1 MGDPGAGPSGLAG
14 LAPNFFTPKRREGVL
29 EKVELRLGEVSRIE
43 LNRPEKKNALDLQM
57 LEELDEALQE
67 VEGARPRVLVL
78 GGKGDTFCSGMDT
91 SVLAE
96 LATWGE
102 ERLLPVIELAQRVI
116 KRIRGMECPVIAACQ
131 RYAIGGGM
139 QLALAAD
146 LRLATPGTLFFLRE
160 PEFGILPDMGALHLL
175 PRMVGDGVARDLI
188 LTGRRMT
195 AEEGVGLGLVNGI
208 FPDLEEGVRLYV
220 ERILSRA
227 PLPLRE
233 SKRLVERSW
242 VEDSERN
249 FELAKE
255 AQLRCLRELRT

>member
-1 MGDPGAGPSGLAG
+1 M
-14 LAPNFFTPKRREGVL
+14 F
-29 EKVELRLGEVSRIE
+29 EKVEVKLGEISRIE
-43 LNRPEKKNALDLQM
+43 LNRPEKKNALNLQM
-57 LEELDEALQE
+57 LEELDAALQE
-67 VEGARPRVLVL
+67 VERTNPRVLVL
-78 GGKGDTFCSGMDT
+78 AGKGDTFCSGMDT

-96 LATWGE
+96 LATWE
-102 ERLLPVIELAQRVI
+102 EEKLLPIIELAQRVI
-116 KRIRGMECPVIAACQ
+116 RKIRGMDCPVIAACR

-188 LTGRRMT
+188 FTGRRVT
-195 AEEGVGLGLVNGI
+195 AEEGERLGLVNGI
-208 FPDLEEGVRLYV
+208 FPDLEEGMRLYV
-220 ERILSRA
+220 DMILSRP

-233 SKRLVERSW
+233 SKRLIERSW

>member
-1 MGDPGAGPSGLAG
+1 V
-14 LAPNFFTPKRREGVL
+14 FQ
-29 EKVELRLGEVSRIE
+29 KVELRLGEVSSIE

-57 LEELDEALQE
+57 LEELDRALDE
-67 VEGARPRVLVL
+67 VRKGGPRVLVL

-96 LATWGE
+96 LATWEE

-116 KRIRGMECPVIAACQ
+116 KKIRNMDCPVIAACR

-188 LTGRRMT
+188 FTGRRIT
-195 AEEGVGLGLVNGI
+195 AEEGERLGLVNGI

-220 ERILSRA
+220 NMILSRS

-233 SKRLVERSW
+233 SKRLIERSW

-255 AQLRCLRELRT
+255 AQLRCLRGLRT